1 MRRRA
6 TLQGLWALATAI
18 TFILATAGQVGAQA
32 VAEPQL
38 VDVFVG
44 GEGGYHTY
52 RIPSVIANA
61 KGHLLAFAEGRRA
74 GAADSGDID
83 LVLKRSRDGGRT
95 WSALEVI
102 GDNGVDSFSNPCP
115 VIDPATG
122 RLLLLST
129 RNIGT
134 DKESDIMA
142 GRSKGTPRV
151 WMMRS
156 DDDGATWSVPVE
168 ITETT
173 KRANWTWYAVGP
185 GIGIRTRAGRVVVPA
200 NHAVAGSGIHRSH
213 VIYSD
218 DWGKTWQIGGSS
230 VDGTNE
236 SQVVQLADGRLML
249 NMRNH
254 PPKADGNHRMVAIS
268 EDVGA
273 TWLPAKPDPAL
284 IEPPAQASLL
294 RLTDARTRGRNRLLF
309 SNPASARRERMTVRL
324 SYDEGA
330 TWPISQV
337 LHAGPAAYSTLVA
350 LPDSRIGV
358 LFERGE
364 KNAYERITFA
374 AFTLEWLTAGKD
386 RMP

>member
-1 MRRRA
+1 VTGRPKVS
-6 TLQGLWALATAI
+6 GLWALCMTI
-18 TFILATAGQVGAQA
+18 TIVLATVGGARAQETPA
-32 VAEPQL
+32 PQM
-38 VDVFVG
+38 VDVFVAG
-44 GEGGYHTY
+44 DGGYHTY

-61 KGHLLAFAEGRRA
+61 KGQLLAFAEGRKS

-83 LVLKRSRDGGRT
+83 IVLKRSGDGGRT

-115 VIDPATG
+115 VIDPASG
-122 RLLLLST
+122 RLLLLTT

-134 DKESDIMA
+134 DKEADILA
-142 GRSKGTPRV
+142 GRSKGSPRV
-151 WMMRS
+151 WMLRS

-168 ITETT
+168 ITDST

-218 DWGKTWQIGGSS
+218 DWGKSWHIGGSS

-273 TWLPAKPDPAL
+273 TWRPATPDAAL
-284 IEPPAQASLL
+284 VEPPAQASLL

-309 SNPASARRERMTVRL
+309 SNPASAKRERMTVRL

-330 TWPISQV
+330 TWPVSRV

-358 LFERGE
+358 LFERGDTR
-364 KNAYERITFA
+364 AYERITFA
-374 AFTLEWLTAGKD
+374 AFGLDWLTSGKD
-386 RMP
+386 R